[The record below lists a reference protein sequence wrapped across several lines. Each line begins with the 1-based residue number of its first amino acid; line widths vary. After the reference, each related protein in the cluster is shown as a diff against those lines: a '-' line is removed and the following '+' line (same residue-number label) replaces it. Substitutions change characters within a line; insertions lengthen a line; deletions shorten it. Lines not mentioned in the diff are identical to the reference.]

1 MIATP
6 LSLSR
11 LTALLREGDLLDLGA
26 RAAAARV
33 SSRAGYREDGAV
45 LLVGPD
51 GERLPTEPPS
61 GSARRKASDV
71 REVHLLP
78 GGGVG
83 DLRDRYP
90 GAWIHAAQP
99 VEGIDSL
106 GVMTGPAEVE
116 EGDWNRLLELPVP
129 KVAAALYGPQTP
141 PEALAARLERLRS
154 VANLRT
160 VVWLPVHPGDM
171 LFLPDRT
178 TDGTAD
184 TVLLAA
190 TRLALPPGVRVR
202 ASWAAYGWKMG
213 QFALTFGVDEVAGW
227 GLEEELA
234 WGREPDPAAVVSR
247 EEAEAGIAEALREP
261 VEVRGC
267 AWES

>member
-6 LSLSR
+6 ISLTR
-11 LTALLREGDLLDLGA
+11 LESLLREGDLLALGA
-26 RAAAARV
+26 RAASARV
-33 SSRAGYREDGAV
+33 SRRAGHREDGAV
-45 LLVGPD
+45 LLVD
-51 GERLPTEPPS
+51 SQGERLPTAPPA
-61 GSARRKASDV
+61 GSARRQASDV

-78 GGGVG
+78 GARVG
-83 DLRDRYP
+83 DLRQRHP
-90 GAWIHAAQP
+90 GAWLHAAEP
-99 VEGIDSL
+99 LDGVDSL
-106 GVMTGPAEVE
+106 GIMTGPAEVA
-116 EGDWNRLLELPVP
+116 EGAWNRLLDLPVP

-141 PEALAARLERLRS
+141 PEALAARLDRLRQ
-154 VANLRT
+154 VENLRA

-184 TVLLAA
+184 TVLLAV
-190 TRLALPPGVRVR
+190 TRLALPPQVRVR

-234 WGREPDPAAVVSR
+234 WGRDAEPAAVVSR
-247 EEAEAGIAEALREP
+247 DEAEAGIVEALREP